1 MEIFPDKSRV
11 HAELDA
17 MYTRK
22 LFFGID
28 TYEYEERAA
37 IMEFDGEMTPQLAAQ
52 SAFNEITKNYAYSIR
67 TIQ

>member
-11 HAELDA
+11 HAGLDE

-28 TYEYEERAA
+28 SYEYEERAA
-37 IMEFDGEMTPQLAAQ
+37 IMEFDGGMTPQLAAQ
-52 SAFNEITKNYAYSIR
+52 SAFNEIIKIHAYLHSKVN
-67 TIQ
+67 

>member
-1 MEIFPDKSRV
+1 MEIFPDKSRT

-22 LFFGID
+22 LFYGIEA
-28 TYEYEERAA
+28 YEYEERAA

-52 SAFNEITKNYAYSIR
+52 SAFNEVIKNYAYSIR
-67 TIQ
+67 TIK